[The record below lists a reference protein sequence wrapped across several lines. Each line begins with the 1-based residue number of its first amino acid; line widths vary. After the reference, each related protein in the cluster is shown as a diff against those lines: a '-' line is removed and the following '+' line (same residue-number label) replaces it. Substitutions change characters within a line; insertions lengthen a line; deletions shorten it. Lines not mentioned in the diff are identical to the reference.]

1 MRINQTKRIFMNE
14 ADSSSGNGAP
24 IAPPA
29 PAAPTAA
36 PTAPEQPAPLT
47 ADAVATIVAQA
58 VDTKLKAFENGLF
71 ANARKAG
78 LLKKD
83 ETPSA
88 PAAAPAPTGLTA
100 VEVEQMLERERVVT
114 RVATEHKLTE
124 AQVKR
129 MKGLLAAEKPED
141 VSGWVSSF
149 VADMGFAR
157 PSEPAT
163 PAPVPVVPSAAPI
176 SDRGAPTPNGATG
189 WRFEAANPIGMSKES
204 RAAMDA
210 ELGAEKA
217 RKMRLEAARVQAET
231 LRVVRN
237 PQR

>member
-1 MRINQTKRIFMNE
+1 MFINHTKRFLMNE
-14 ADSSSGNGAP
+14 EDGSPGGGSVAP
-24 IAPPA
+24 VQP
-29 PAAPTAA
+29 APTAA
-36 PTAPEQPAPLT
+36 PTAPESPPLT
-47 ADAVATIVAQA
+47 ADSVATIVATA
-58 VDTKLKAFENGLF
+58 VDAKLKAFENGLF

-83 ETPSA
+83 EPVSA
-88 PAAAPAPTGLTA
+88 PGSAAAPASTGLTA
-100 VEVEQMLERERVVT
+100 AEVESMLERERVIT

-129 MKGLLAAEKPED
+129 MKGLLSAEKPED
-141 VSGWVSSF
+141 VTGWVSSF
-149 VADMGFAR
+149 VTDMGFVR
-157 PSEPAT
+157 PSEPASH
-163 PAPVPVVPSAAPI
+163 APVPVVPSAAPI
-176 SDRGAPTPNGATG
+176 SDRGSPTPNGATG

-217 RKMRLEAARVQAET
+217 RKTRLEAARAQAET